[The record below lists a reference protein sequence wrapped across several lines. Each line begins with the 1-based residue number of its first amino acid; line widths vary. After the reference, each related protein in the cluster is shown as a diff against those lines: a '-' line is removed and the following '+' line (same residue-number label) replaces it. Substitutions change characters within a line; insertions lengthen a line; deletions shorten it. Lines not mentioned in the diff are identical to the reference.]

1 MKRWC
6 LLAAALACGSAQAAE
21 YNRVL
26 PERSEVSFAY
36 RQMGV
41 PVDGS
46 FRRFSAR
53 IAFDPARPGAARAQI
68 DIDPASIDAGAAE
81 ANEEVK
87 GKNWFDVAKFP
98 VARFVSSTVKPL
110 GGNRYEIAGRM
121 TIKGITRELSMPA
134 RFTRQGD
141 GGRFEGEFVLK
152 RLDYRIGEGIW
163 SDTDTVAN
171 DIRIRFRI
179 AVAAAPA

>member
-1 MKRWC
+1 MSPWW
-6 LLAAALACGSAQAAE
+6 LLAAALACGSIQAAE

-26 PERSEVSFAY
+26 PERSEVGFAY

-41 PVDGS
+41 SVDGRFGR
-46 FRRFSAR
+46 FRAQ
-53 IAFDPARPGAARAQI
+53 IVFDPARPGSSHTQI
-68 DIDPASIDAGAAE
+68 DIDPASIDAGSAE

-87 GKNWFDVAKFP
+87 GKNWFDVARFP
-98 VARFVSSTVKPL
+98 VARFVSSSVKPI
-110 GGNRYEIAGRM
+110 GDNRYEIAGRM
-121 TIKGITRELSMPA
+121 TIKGITRELSVPA
-134 RFTRQGD
+134 RFARQGD

-163 SDTDTVAN
+163 SDTDTVA
-171 DIRIRFRI
+171 DEIRVRFRI